1 MLTDLSSMNIVLP
14 QALSTFS
21 ESLPEFLQTL
31 VDNVDD
37 GIVVGD
43 TNGRIVFSNGA
54 ATRINDDVAIPA
66 DPSERLR
73 RLTLRVGGNEFP
85 MESKDLPIFKV
96 LREGE
101 FRNHEIVL
109 LSARGQKKILA
120 CNGTVLFDRH
130 GQKIGALLV
139 LHDQT
144 LLRQVEQ
151 HERELAQERNDLLR
165 VNAELQRFSS
175 IAAHDLKSPLS
186 AIMMSAELLRQEY
199 GEKLGDDGLEVL
211 DVMRNA
217 GKRLRSLIDDLLQ
230 YARSGK
236 AMGELS
242 LLDSRVLVEEV
253 LSTLLGSQRMATDIQ
268 MDSLPT
274 VYANRMGLSQVFQN
288 LISNALKFTSD
299 RKPQIKISSKDQGAF
314 TLFEVTDNGV
324 GIRKEDLPVVFE
336 VFKRVAG
343 SEQKDGTGLG
353 LPICKRIVELHG
365 GSMWIESES
374 GKGTSIFFTLPKRS
388 DV

>member
-1 MLTDLSSMNIVLP
+1 
-14 QALSTFS
+14 
-21 ESLPEFLQTL
+21 
-31 VDNVDD
+31 
-37 GIVVGD
+37 
-43 TNGRIVFSNGA
+43 
-54 ATRINDDVAIPA
+54 
-66 DPSERLR
+66 
-73 RLTLRVGGNEFP
+73 
-85 MESKDLPIFKV
+85 
-96 LREGE
+96 
-101 FRNHEIVL
+101 
-109 LSARGQKKILA
+109 
-120 CNGTVLFDRH
+120 
-130 GQKIGALLV
+130 
-139 LHDQT
+139 
-144 LLRQVEQ
+144 
-151 HERELAQERNDLLR
+151 
-165 VNAELQRFSS
+165 
-175 IAAHDLKSPLS
+175 
-186 AIMMSAELLRQEY
+186 
-199 GEKLGDDGLEVL
+199 
-211 DVMRNA
+211 
-217 GKRLRSLIDDLLQ
+217 
-230 YARSGK
+230 
-236 AMGELS
+236 
-242 LLDSRVLVEEV
+242 
-253 LSTLLGSQRMATDIQ
+253 